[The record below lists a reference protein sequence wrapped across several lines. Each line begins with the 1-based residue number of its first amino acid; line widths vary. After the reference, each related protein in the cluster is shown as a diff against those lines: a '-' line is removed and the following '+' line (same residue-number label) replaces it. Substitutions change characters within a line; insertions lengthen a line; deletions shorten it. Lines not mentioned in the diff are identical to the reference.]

1 MSLCPPSL
9 ACSEVHSA
17 NRIQAASATL
27 GDAVVQR
34 LLAFALFLMGA
45 KREDVARHLSM
56 PVGTLFSLLTRIS
69 RHGLPA
75 LEDRRRAHSEFLPDA
90 PGREAPALA
99 VTATGSE
106 IVVNFGVEDRV
117 VSIPAVNVV
126 QTKTFLLTLMANGLL
141 ERSQVAELLGYS
153 SVHTARLARQLAEGD
168 VAALWDRREGH
179 KEDYRVTA
187 DVKAELVQQFVVD
200 VIARGKTSGQAISTE
215 LRERCDIVVPPRTV
229 RHHLAKMG
237 LPRIRH
243 SLPELVEAVKKTST
257 ASSRT

>member
-9 ACSEVHSA
+9 ACSEVRSA

-126 QTKTFLLTLMANGLL
+126 QTKTFLLTLMTNGLL

-257 ASSRT
+257 VSSRT